1 MNIAII
7 GATGATGLC
16 FLDLATKAGHR
27 VRALARNPDK
37 LRDWEGRIEIRQ
49 ADGRDPASLRAGLD
63 PSVEVVVNIVGASN
77 LRQAR
82 RVRDLYSKTAT
93 NLVEV
98 MQGHGI
104 ERMVAVSSGGVE
116 PQPNDGWFY
125 ARVFKPL
132 FLQRMYDDMLR
143 MEAILA
149 ASPIDAIVVRAP
161 YLTRGE
167 PTEDYRVSVG
177 SVFEDDRSL
186 RRGDLAHFLLRACT
200 HEQWRRETI
209 WLSE

>member
-16 FLDLATKAGHR
+16 FLELATKAGHQ

-37 LRDWEGRIEIRQ
+37 LRDWKDRIEIRE

-82 RVRDLYSKTAT
+82 RVRDLYSATAK
-93 NLVEV
+93 NLVGA

-125 ARVFKPL
+125 TRVFKPL
-132 FLQRMYDDMLR
+132 FLQPMYDDMGR
-143 MEAILA
+143 MEALLT
-149 ASPIDAIVVRAP
+149 ASSVDAIIVRAP

-177 SVFEDDRSL
+177 SVFEDDGSL

-200 HEQWRRETI
+200 HRKWRRETI